1 MIDEIYQ
8 VHMSGEQVLDH
19 VHTPLFESFR
29 EHGVIRVR
37 KRVGDHVPGLIIP
50 EELDIKK
57 LSQELDSRD
66 DWVSVIHLY
75 LVKFGEIV
83 PVAIVELESFND
95 ILNSRTAEEELLL
108 QSQFLTLPLG
118 VVRVEDTGNI
128 LSSLPLHDRLIILC
142 IVELLKIEFV

>member
-1 MIDEIYQ
+1 VIDEIYQ

-19 VHTPLFESFR
+19 IHTPLFESLR
-29 EHGVIRVR
+29 EHSVIRVR
-37 KRVGDHVPGLIIP
+37 KRVSDHVPGLIIP

-83 PVAIVELESFND
+83 PVAIVKLESFND

-128 LSSLPLHDRLIILC
+128 LSSLSLHDGLIILC

>member
-1 MIDEIYQ
+1 VIDEIYQ
-8 VHMSGEQVLDH
+8 VHMSRQQVLDH
-19 VHTPLFESFR
+19 VDAPLFESFR

-66 DWVSVIHLY
+66 DRVSVIHLY

-108 QSQFLTLPLG
+108 KSQFLTLPLG
-118 VVRVEDTGNI
+118 VVRVEHTGNI

>member
-1 MIDEIYQ
+1 M
-8 VHMSGEQVLDH
+8 
-19 VHTPLFESFR
+19 
-29 EHGVIRVR
+29 IRVR
-37 KRVGDHVPGLIIP
+37 KRVGDHVPGLIVP

-66 DWVSVIHLY
+66 DWVRVIHLY

-83 PVAIVELESFND
+83 PVAIVELKSFND
-95 ILNSRTAEEELLL
+95 ILNGRTAEEELLL
-108 QSQFLTLPLG
+108 KSQFLTLPLS

-128 LSSLPLHDRLIILC
+128 LSSLPLHDGLIILC

>member
-1 MIDEIYQ
+1 
-8 VHMSGEQVLDH
+8 MSRQQVLDH
-19 VHTPLFESFR
+19 VYTPLFESLR
-29 EHGVIRVR
+29 EDGVIRVC

-66 DWVSVIHLY
+66 DWVRVIHLY

-95 ILNSRTAEEELLL
+95 ILNSCTAEEELLL

-118 VVRVEDTGNI
+118 VVRVEHTGNI
-128 LSSLPLHDRLIILC
+128 LSSLPLHDGLIILC

>member
-1 MIDEIYQ
+1 VIDEIYQ

-19 VHTPLFESFR
+19 VHTPLFESLR
-29 EHGVIRVR
+29 QHGVIRVR
-37 KRVGDHVPGLIIP
+37 KRVCDHVPGLIIP

-108 QSQFLTLPLG
+108 
-118 VVRVEDTGNI
+118 
-128 LSSLPLHDRLIILC
+128 
-142 IVELLKIEFV
+142 